1 MLNDEK
7 NQNTQSIW
15 VWKNTSHISKAAL
28 QASFAIAAIAI
39 AATTIYAA
47 AKGVAPSSAL
57 PAFLANPWV
66 IAAIA
71 SYVAIYFVARSIS
84 SYQQL
89 YSMEGANGRN
99 GHPGQKDEYA
109 NFSVLLGD
117 AIIKSGTI
125 SVEKSGQPEK
135 KVEELFLA
143 LPIDDYKAL
152 AEDDEKMVHVLLAGK
167 EVELKHKD
175 PSMCAK
181 EYKVK
186 IINVNKKT
194 QLDEMKAELG
204 MAKEANSLKVAVSNK
219 DYQALKCDVPAKLQ
233 EVAVNA
239 AITKATGK

>member
-1 MLNDEK
+1 MTVQIQD
-7 NQNTQSIW
+7 QSIW
-15 VWKNTSHISKAAL
+15 KGKNTAHIAKVGL

-47 AKGVAPSSAL
+47 AKGIALSSVL

-66 IAAIA
+66 IATIA
-71 SYVAIYFVARSIS
+71 FVAAAYLIVTAIS

-89 YSMEGANGRN
+89 FSIEEAQGKAGQ
-99 GHPGQKDEYA
+99 PGSKGESAD
-109 NFSVLLGD
+109 FSALLGD

-125 SVEKSGQPEK
+125 SVVESGEGDNK
-135 KVEELFLA
+135 TKELFLV

-152 AEDDEKMVHVLLAGK
+152 AGDNKKAVHVLLAGK
-167 EVELKHKD
+167 KVGFEHKD
-175 PSMCAK
+175 PAEGAK

-186 IINVNKKT
+186 VTKVGEKD
-194 QLDEMKAELG
+194 QLADMTAELG
-204 MAKEANSLKVAVSNK
+204 MAKEADSLKVAVSNK
-219 DYQALKCDVPAKLQ
+219 DYEALKGGVSAKLQ